1 MSLERAKA
9 APLTI
14 HLNVDK
20 LEMTKHHRFRQLLLS
35 HIQYTRSLSAYNFYT
50 IKEFT
55 QTLPDFPK
63 SMPDLRSLVLL
74 NNEPAWTRT
83 TDPFDFSAHTLRN
96 LSLRN
101 VPLYHSFLG
110 HGTLTELALVDLRF
124 NLHLDV
130 LLDFLKKS
138 HSLER
143 ASLDIMFVDPSLR
156 QSRCQTPIGNRL
168 RYLSISC
175 YEAMDGRALISGI
188 ALRRG
193 AALEICYKGGGAGEA
208 DFLVDF
214 LPGIF
219 KTHLQNLSSPIF
231 MECRYSQHSV
241 RLLGPGGSFTFRN
254 CFMLGGNFR
263 ESHPLPL
270 ESIRQFRLRYR
281 VPSLPMEIH
290 PSSFH
295 SLEVLAIC
303 DSISISLVFSKLL
316 PNPTSSPLLKT
327 LAFLNCIITED
338 FVGELAQFASD
349 RESASSASLHRIVIV
364 GSNEKLPSVDW
375 IERLRE
381 CVPVVDVVEGCE
393 LPKDLL

>member
-1 MSLERAKA
+1 
-9 APLTI
+9 
-14 HLNVDK
+14 
-20 LEMTKHHRFRQLLLS
+20 
-35 HIQYTRSLSAYNFYT
+35 
-50 IKEFT
+50 
-55 QTLPDFPK
+55 
-63 SMPDLRSLVLL
+63 MPDLRSLVLL

-110 HGTLTELALVDLRF
+110 HGTRTELALVDLRF

-143 ASLDIMFVDPSLR
+143 ASLDIIFADPSLR

-281 VPSLPMEIH
+281 VQSLPTEIH

-349 RESASSASLHRIVIV
+349 REGASSASLHRIVIV